1 MYNPNEMDNTLNEE
15 HNNTQEMHPE
25 TDAAS
30 VEQANFENTEGS
42 SKEPYEATENGSAET
57 TNTVP
62 EEQASQQAHAEQSQ
76 APSYT
81 SAYTNPTNSYSHYQ
95 ANPYGQQPYNAYQ
108 HGQGNPSYTPYGYS
122 DGGAQHDYSGLQRQ
136 EMRQGD

>member
-57 TNTVP
+57 TNTCLL
-62 EEQASQQAHAEQSQ
+62 
-76 APSYT
+76 YT
-81 SAYTNPTNSYSHYQ
+81 SCNPGWS
-95 ANPYGQQPYNAYQ
+95 
-108 HGQGNPSYTPYGYS
+108 
-122 DGGAQHDYSGLQRQ
+122 
-136 EMRQGD
+136 